1 MQPEQFQ
8 IDINKYEGEE
18 VSDLEVKPVMVC
30 TKSDVWSLGV
40 MASEMFSGV
49 LPYYNINNNK
59 KPTDFLIIKRL
70 IERMPFPIP
79 NNLDDDIKNVVQ
91 RATMINVDER
101 ASAKEIKEMIEKIIE
116 NKKLVI
122 NEI

>member
-1 MQPEQFQ
+1 
-8 IDINKYEGEE
+8 
-18 VSDLEVKPVMVC
+18 
-30 TKSDVWSLGV
+30 
-40 MASEMFSGV
+40 
-49 LPYYNINNNK
+49 
-59 KPTDFLIIKRL
+59 
-70 IERMPFPIP
+70 MPFPIP
-79 NNLDDDIKNVVQ
+79 NNLDDDIKNIVQ

>member
-8 IDINKYEGEE
+8 IDINKYEGKE

-59 KPTDFLIIKRL
+59 K
-70 IERMPFPIP
+70 
-79 NNLDDDIKNVVQ
+79 Q
-91 RATMINVDER
+91 
-101 ASAKEIKEMIEKIIE
+101 
-116 NKKLVI
+116 VI
-122 NEI
+122 F